1 MNIIIVGAGDVGF
14 HIAKLL
20 SFESQ
25 NIYVIDLNE
34 EKLDYI
40 NNHID
45 VITVKG
51 DATLPSVLRQAQ
63 IHEADL
69 LLAVTE
75 SQNTN
80 FTVAVIGKR
89 LGAKK
94 TFARINNPEL
104 AHPDSTIN
112 LREIGLDF
120 VISPEE
126 LASKE
131 IVSLMEM
138 SVFNESIS
146 FENGKL
152 LILGAQLDAS
162 APIKDMPVSEIKSRF
177 TRHDFLIVAIKRVGS
192 DHVIIPRG
200 DTILKPNDQV
210 YFSVAAEHFE
220 YLYELL
226 GKEEFEIKDVM
237 ILGGSTI
244 GEKAAEKL
252 VHKGFRVKLIELNKK
267 VAYEISEKL
276 PEVLVI
282 HGDGRDVELLEE
294 ENIDQMDAF
303 VAVTGNSETNILS
316 CLVAKTKG
324 VTKTVALVENIDYIQ
339 ISQTIGIDT
348 LINKK
353 LLAAGSIFAH
363 VREGDV
369 LAVANIFKL
378 NAELLEFRIHE
389 NSKTAGKKI
398 KDIKLPR
405 ESVLTGIIRE
415 NNVII
420 PTGESILLPGD
431 KIIIMAVTHAIHKV
445 EELFK

>member
-1 MNIIIVGAGDVGF
+1 MNIVIVGAGDVGF

-25 NIYVIDLNE
+25 NIYVIDLDDD
-34 EKLDYI
+34 KLDYI

-45 VITVKG
+45 VIAIKG
-51 DATLPSVLRQAQ
+51 DATLPSVLRQAK
-63 IHEADL
+63 IEEADL
-69 LLAVTE
+69 LLTVTE

-80 FTVAVIGKR
+80 FTIAVIGKR

-104 AHPDSTIN
+104 LHDSPVD
-112 LREIGLDF
+112 LSAIGLDYL
-120 VISPEE
+120 ISPEE
-126 LASKE
+126 LAADE
-131 IVSLMEM
+131 IISLMEM
-138 SVFNESIS
+138 SVFNESIE

-152 LILGAQLDAS
+152 LILGAKVDARS
-162 APIKDMPVSEIKSRF
+162 PIAGMKVMEIKSRF
-177 TRHDFLIVAIKRVGS
+177 TEKDYLIVAIKRIGT
-192 DHVIIPRG
+192 DTVIIPRG
-200 DTILKPNDQV
+200 DTRIEVNDQI
-210 YFSVAAEHFE
+210 YFAVPNENFK
-220 YLYELL
+220 YLHKLL
-226 GKEEFEIKDVM
+226 GKEAYEIRDVM

-244 GEKAAEKL
+244 GKKAAAKL
-252 VHKGFRVKLIELNKK
+252 AEKGFRVKIIEIDRKT
-267 VAYEISEKL
+267 AYEISEEL
-276 PEVLVI
+276 PDVLVI

-316 CLVAKTKG
+316 CLVAKNKG
-324 VTKTVALVENIDYIQ
+324 VMKTVSLVENIDYIQ

-369 LAVANIFKL
+369 VAVANVFKL
-378 NAELLEFRIHE
+378 NAELMEFRVNE
-389 NSKTAGKKI
+389 NLSITGKTVKEI
-398 KDIKLPR
+398 KFPR
-405 ESVLTGIIRE
+405 NSVLSGIIR
-415 NNVII
+415 NDRVII
-420 PTGESILLPGD
+420 PSGNDRLLAGDKVILLVHTD
-431 KIIIMAVTHAIHKV
+431 TIDKV